1 MQKQKRRKINVL
13 RLLYRRKQILFRVC
27 CDAVLKGEKK
37 QSDWATTFVVGDRGI
52 CALSLAQVVGCFK
65 MQGFLQRL
73 ARRRLATV
81 ASVGAVAIWLF
92 RGDES
97 DN

>member
-1 MQKQKRRKINVL
+1 M
-13 RLLYRRKQILFRVC
+13 LFRVC
-27 CDAVLKGEKK
+27 FDAVLKGEKK
-37 QSDWATTFVVGDRGI
+37 QSNWATTFVVGDRGI
-52 CALSLAQVVGCFK
+52 CALTLAHGVGCFK

-81 ASVGAVAIWLF
+81 ASVGAVAFWLF

>member
-1 MQKQKRRKINVL
+1 M
-13 RLLYRRKQILFRVC
+13 LFRVC
-27 CDAVLKGEKK
+27 MDAVLLGEKK
-37 QSDWATTFVVGDRGI
+37 QSGWATTFVVGDRGI

-81 ASVGAVAIWLF
+81 ASVVAVAFWVVQ
-92 RGDES
+92 RG
-97 DN
+97 